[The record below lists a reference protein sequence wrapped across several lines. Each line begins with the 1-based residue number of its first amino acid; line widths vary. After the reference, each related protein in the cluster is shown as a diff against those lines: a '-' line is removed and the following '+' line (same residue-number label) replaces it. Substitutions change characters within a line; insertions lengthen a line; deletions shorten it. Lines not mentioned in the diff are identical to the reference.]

1 MLLNLLVILN
11 LALLSTASVGQGEI
25 LPFQNATTV
34 LFVDSL
40 YNTVELFPDRSH
52 VKTRDVVSLALLP
65 TAASSLDS
73 GASRYNLDVA
83 NPLTPIVPCSDGVYC
98 CPSSDDCYPDLG
110 MCCIKGGVTCGYQTV
125 LSSGPLIYKPHLRK
139 GLALALKSLFSRSYL
154 LRDGNW
160 SPQSGSSELCALLG
174 DLHCSGA
181 SN

>member
-1 MLLNLLVILN
+1 VPVDCVRVFVPTTLCKSPKSAQSFHAAPRPVAWSAASFRPTQYQLPLIMLLNLLVILN

-110 MCCIKGGVTCGYQTV
+110 MCCIKGGVTCGY
-125 LSSGPLIYKPHLRK
+125 
-139 GLALALKSLFSRSYL
+139 
-154 LRDGNW
+154 
-160 SPQSGSSELCALLG
+160 
-174 DLHCSGA
+174 
-181 SN
+181 